1 MKNLWNQSD
10 AAACNSELDLRVYSS
25 RLLGAAPSL
34 VLHGGGNTSIKAEF
48 TNVFSESVP
57 ALYVKGSGWDLRTIE
72 AAGFPPV
79 DLAYLQRLGALAE
92 LSDTDMM
99 RQLRLA
105 LLDPAGPTPSV
116 EAILHA
122 IIPCKYVDHTHAD
135 AVVTLSN
142 TPGGT
147 ELLQDLLGDE
157 VLILPYTMP
166 GFVLARQ
173 VAEATLHVD
182 WERLKGIVLL
192 HHGIFTF
199 HEEAEQSYSN
209 MIELV
214 SMAEKRL
221 ATRSVPCRP
230 TKHLVTSG
238 QEELALAKLR
248 KAASQLFGAAV
259 LIQWD
264 GSEPACGFAALE
276 NAAELV
282 QRGPLTPDHSIH
294 TKPFGAVFEGI
305 LPSDLAQF
313 AALYRAYF
321 ESYRLPEHRI
331 LDLMPRFGVWLGKG
345 MIYLAANAKRLQ
357 IVRDISTHTLSA
369 IQQAEAFGGWEAL
382 SREDLFAVEYWELEQ
397 AKLKTHHLKLEME
410 GMVALV
416 TGAASGIGLATV
428 EALAARGAAVVALDV
443 AFNRSADNSDL
454 PQAAMCLQVDVT
466 DETALQE
473 AIHAAVR
480 QFGGIDLLVSNAG
493 SFPSGSLLAD
503 IDEATW
509 QQSLDLNLSAH
520 LRLLRCCEPYLSEG
534 HEPAVVFVGSKNVP
548 APGPGAGAYSV
559 AKSGMTQLMRIAAL
573 ELGKKGIRCNA
584 VHPNA
589 VYDTAI
595 WTEEVLASRAAHY
608 GVSVEDYK
616 SANVLGAEVGSQD
629 VAEVICALL
638 SKRFAKTTGA
648 QVPIDG
654 GNERVI

>member
-1 MKNLWNQSD
+1 MNNLWNPSD

-34 VLHGGGNTSIKAEF
+34 VLHGGGNTSVKAEF

-248 KAASQLFGAAV
+248 KAASQLLGAAV
-259 LIQWD
+259 LVQWD
-264 GSEPACGFAALE
+264 KSEPACGFAALE

-294 TKPFGAVFEGI
+294 TKPFGAVFEDN

-321 ESYRLPEHRI
+321 DSYRLPEHRI

-357 IVRDISTHTLSA
+357 IVREISTHTLSA

-397 AKLKTHHLKLEME
+397 AKLKTHHLKPEME

-428 EALAARGAAVVALDV
+428 EALAARGAAVIALDV

-466 DETALQE
+466 DETGLQE
-473 AIHAAVR
+473 AIRAAVR

-616 SANVLGAEVGSQD
+616 TANVLGTELGSKD

>member
-1 MKNLWNQSD
+1 M
-10 AAACNSELDLRVYSS
+10 RVYSS

-34 VLHGGGNTSIKAEF
+34 VLHGGGNTSVKAEF
-48 TNVFSESVP
+48 INVFSESVP

-221 ATRSVPCRP
+221 ATRSVPCGP
-230 TKHLVTSG
+230 TQHLVTSG

-259 LIQWD
+259 LVQWD
-264 GSEPACGFAALE
+264 KSEPACGFAALE
-276 NAAELV
+276 NAADLV

-294 TKPFGAVFEGI
+294 TKPFGAVFEDN

-321 ESYRLPEHRI
+321 DSHRLPEHRI

-397 AKLKTHHLKLEME
+397 AKLKTHHLKPEME

-443 AFNRSADNSDL
+443 AFNRSAGDSDL

-473 AIHAAVR
+473 AIHSAVR

-534 HEPAVVFVGSKNVP
+534 YEPAVVFVGSKNVP

-616 SANVLGAEVGSQD
+616 SANVLGTELGSQD

-638 SKRFAKTTGA
+638 SQRFAKTTGA

>member
-1 MKNLWNQSD
+1 MKNLWNRSD
-10 AAACNSELDLRVYSS
+10 AAACDSELDLRVYSS

-34 VLHGGGNTSIKAEF
+34 VLHGGGNTSVKAEF

-173 VAEATLHVD
+173 VAESTLDVD

-199 HEEAEQSYSN
+199 HEEAEQSYNN

-230 TKHLVTSG
+230 TKHLATSG

-294 TKPFGAVFEGI
+294 TKPFGAVFEDN

-321 ESYRLPEHRI
+321 DSYRLPEHRI
-331 LDLMPRFGVWLGKG
+331 LDLMPLWGLARQRHDLSCCKYQAFTDRQGYLDSHAQRNPAGYGFRWLGS
-345 MIYLAANAKRLQ
+345 IDQ
-357 IVRDISTHTLSA
+357 
-369 IQQAEAFGGWEAL
+369 GG
-382 SREDLFAVEYWELEQ
+382 
-397 AKLKTHHLKLEME
+397 
-410 GMVALV
+410 
-416 TGAASGIGLATV
+416 
-428 EALAARGAAVVALDV
+428 
-443 AFNRSADNSDL
+443 
-454 PQAAMCLQVDVT
+454 
-466 DETALQE
+466 
-473 AIHAAVR
+473 
-480 QFGGIDLLVSNAG
+480 
-493 SFPSGSLLAD
+493 
-503 IDEATW
+503 
-509 QQSLDLNLSAH
+509 
-520 LRLLRCCEPYLSEG
+520 
-534 HEPAVVFVGSKNVP
+534 FVC
-548 APGPGAGAYSV
+548 
-559 AKSGMTQLMRIAAL
+559 R
-573 ELGKKGIRCNA
+573 
-584 VHPNA
+584 
-589 VYDTAI
+589 
-595 WTEEVLASRAAHY
+595 
-608 GVSVEDYK
+608 
-616 SANVLGAEVGSQD
+616 
-629 VAEVICALL
+629 
-638 SKRFAKTTGA
+638 
-648 QVPIDG
+648 
-654 GNERVI
+654 

>member
-1 MKNLWNQSD
+1 MNWSAWQRND
-10 AAACNSELDLRVYSS
+10 W
-25 RLLGAAPSL
+25 P
-34 VLHGGGNTSIKAEF
+34 
-48 TNVFSESVP
+48 P
-57 ALYVKGSGWDLRTIE
+57 ALYR
-72 AAGFPPV
+72 AG
-79 DLAYLQRLGALAE
+79 R
-92 LSDTDMM
+92 
-99 RQLRLA
+99 
-105 LLDPAGPTPSV
+105 
-116 EAILHA
+116 H
-122 IIPCKYVDHTHAD
+122 
-135 AVVTLSN
+135 
-142 TPGGT
+142 
-147 ELLQDLLGDE
+147 
-157 VLILPYTMP
+157 
-166 GFVLARQ
+166 
-173 VAEATLHVD
+173 
-182 WERLKGIVLL
+182 
-192 HHGIFTF
+192 
-199 HEEAEQSYSN
+199 
-209 MIELV
+209 
-214 SMAEKRL
+214 
-221 ATRSVPCRP
+221 
-230 TKHLVTSG
+230 KHLVTSG

-259 LIQWD
+259 LVQWD
-264 GSEPACGFAALE
+264 KSEPACGFAALE

-294 TKPFGAVFEGI
+294 TKPFGAVFEDN

-321 ESYRLPEHRI
+321 DSHCLPEHRI

-397 AKLKTHHLKLEME
+397 AKLKTHHLKPEME

-473 AIHAAVR
+473 AIHSAVR

-616 SANVLGAEVGSQD
+616 SANVLGTELGSQD

-638 SKRFAKTTGA
+638 SQRFAKTTGA

>member
-34 VLHGGGNTSIKAEF
+34 VLHGGGNTSVKAEF

-142 TPGGT
+142 TPSGT

-173 VAEATLHVD
+173 VAEATLHAD

-221 ATRSVPCRP
+221 ATRSVLCGS
-230 TKHLVTSG
+230 TKHLVASG
-238 QEELALAKLR
+238 KEELALAKLR
-248 KAASQLFGAAV
+248 EAASQLFGAAV
-259 LIQWD
+259 LVQWD
-264 GSEPACGFAALE
+264 KSEPACGFAALE

-294 TKPFGAVFEGI
+294 TKPFGAVFEDN

-321 ESYRLPEHRI
+321 DSHCLPEHRI

-397 AKLKTHHLKLEME
+397 AKLKTHHLKPEME

-454 PQAAMCLQVDVT
+454 PPAAMCLQVDVT

-473 AIHAAVR
+473 AIHSAVR

-534 HEPAVVFVGSKNVP
+534 YEPAVVFVGSKNVP

-616 SANVLGAEVGSQD
+616 SANVLGTELGSQD

>member
-1 MKNLWNQSD
+1 
-10 AAACNSELDLRVYSS
+10 
-25 RLLGAAPSL
+25 
-34 VLHGGGNTSIKAEF
+34 
-48 TNVFSESVP
+48 
-57 ALYVKGSGWDLRTIE
+57 
-72 AAGFPPV
+72 
-79 DLAYLQRLGALAE
+79 
-92 LSDTDMM
+92 
-99 RQLRLA
+99 
-105 LLDPAGPTPSV
+105 
-116 EAILHA
+116 
-122 IIPCKYVDHTHAD
+122 
-135 AVVTLSN
+135 VVTLSN

-221 ATRSVPCRP
+221 ATRSVPCGP
-230 TKHLVTSG
+230 TQHLVTSG

-259 LIQWD
+259 LVQWD
-264 GSEPACGFAALE
+264 KSEPACGFAALE
-276 NAAELV
+276 NAADLV

-294 TKPFGAVFEGI
+294 TKPFGAVFEDN

-321 ESYRLPEHRI
+321 DSHRLPEHRI

-397 AKLKTHHLKLEME
+397 AKLKTHHLKPEME

-443 AFNRSADNSDL
+443 AFNRSAGNSDL

-473 AIHAAVR
+473 AIHSAVR

-616 SANVLGAEVGSQD
+616 SANVLGTELGSQD
-629 VAEVICALL
+629 VAEVICVLL
-638 SKRFAKTTGA
+638 SQRFAKTTGA

>member
-10 AAACNSELDLRVYSS
+10 AAACNSELDMRVYSS

-34 VLHGGGNTSIKAEF
+34 VLHGGGNTSVKAEF
-48 TNVFSESVP
+48 INVFSESVP

-221 ATRSVPCRP
+221 ATRSVPCGP
-230 TKHLVTSG
+230 TQHLVTSG

-259 LIQWD
+259 LVQWD
-264 GSEPACGFAALE
+264 KSEPACGFAALE

-294 TKPFGAVFEGI
+294 TKPFGAVFEDN

-321 ESYRLPEHRI
+321 DSHRLPEHRI

-397 AKLKTHHLKLEME
+397 AKLKTHHLKPEME

-443 AFNRSADNSDL
+443 AFSRSAGNSDL

-473 AIHAAVR
+473 AIHSAVR

-534 HEPAVVFVGSKNVP
+534 YEPAVVFVGSKNVP

-616 SANVLGAEVGSQD
+616 SANVLGTELGSQD

-638 SKRFAKTTGA
+638 SQRFAKTTGA

>member
-34 VLHGGGNTSIKAEF
+34 VLHGGGNTSVKAEF
-48 TNVFSESVP
+48 INVFSESVP

-221 ATRSVPCRP
+221 ATRSVPCGP
-230 TKHLVTSG
+230 TQHLVTSG

-259 LIQWD
+259 LVQWD
-264 GSEPACGFAALE
+264 KSEPACGFAALE
-276 NAAELV
+276 NAADLV

-294 TKPFGAVFEGI
+294 TKPFGAVFEDN

-321 ESYRLPEHRI
+321 DSHRLPEHRI

-397 AKLKTHHLKLEME
+397 AKLKTHHLKPEME

-443 AFNRSADNSDL
+443 AFNRSAGNSDL

-473 AIHAAVR
+473 AIHSAVR

-534 HEPAVVFVGSKNVP
+534 LEPAVVFVGSKNVP

-616 SANVLGAEVGSQD
+616 SANVLGTELGSQD
-629 VAEVICALL
+629 VAEVICVLL
-638 SKRFAKTTGA
+638 SQRFSKTTGA

>member
-1 MKNLWNQSD
+1 MNNLWNQSD

-34 VLHGGGNTSIKAEF
+34 VLHGGGNTSVKAEF

-105 LLDPAGPTPSV
+105 LLDPAGPAPSV

-173 VAEATLHVD
+173 VAEATLQVD

-221 ATRSVPCRP
+221 ATRSVACGP

-238 QEELALAKLR
+238 LEELALAKLR

-259 LIQWD
+259 LVQWD
-264 GSEPACGFAALE
+264 KSEPACGFAALE

-294 TKPFGAVFEGI
+294 TKPFGAVFEDN
-305 LPSDLAQF
+305 LLSDLAQF

-321 ESYRLPEHRI
+321 DSYRLSEHWI

-382 SREDLFAVEYWELEQ
+382 SRQDLFAVEYWELEQ
-397 AKLKTHHLKLEME
+397 AKLKTHHLKPEME

-454 PQAAMCLQVDVT
+454 PQAAM
-466 DETALQE
+466 
-473 AIHAAVR
+473 
-480 QFGGIDLLVSNAG
+480 
-493 SFPSGSLLAD
+493 
-503 IDEATW
+503 
-509 QQSLDLNLSAH
+509 
-520 LRLLRCCEPYLSEG
+520 
-534 HEPAVVFVGSKNVP
+534 
-548 APGPGAGAYSV
+548 
-559 AKSGMTQLMRIAAL
+559 
-573 ELGKKGIRCNA
+573 
-584 VHPNA
+584 
-589 VYDTAI
+589 
-595 WTEEVLASRAAHY
+595 
-608 GVSVEDYK
+608 
-616 SANVLGAEVGSQD
+616 
-629 VAEVICALL
+629 
-638 SKRFAKTTGA
+638 
-648 QVPIDG
+648 
-654 GNERVI
+654 